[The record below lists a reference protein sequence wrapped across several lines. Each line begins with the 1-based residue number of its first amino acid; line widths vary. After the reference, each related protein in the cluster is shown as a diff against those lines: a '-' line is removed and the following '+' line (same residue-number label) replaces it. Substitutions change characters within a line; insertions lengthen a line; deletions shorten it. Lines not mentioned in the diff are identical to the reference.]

1 MGVRAST
8 RQLVFRKRLAVFES
22 ESLDDR
28 PSPMAMSGRFE
39 SSPSKLESRAYVSQ
53 SACAP
58 RYPNS
63 TGWPIGRVR
72 PSNAS
77 PSPIGRSSREPRAD
91 RAEIRSSR
99 EPAEPILI
107 INSNKIQKSEFTPV
121 GLAARIGDTGQFTN
135 SWLKMNTAPPE
146 FGEAV
151 SPCHALA
158 APSRAPLPCLAAPYR
173 FNGTSSSGLHECRL
187 SANDDGCRCRRIVRV
202 FPPLAQ

>member
-1 MGVRAST
+1 MGGTEKYAREAGGLASLPPGGGAWGLATASARASK
-8 RQLVFRKRLAVFES
+8 RQRLFRKRLAVFEFES
-22 ESLDDR
+22 KSLDDR
-28 PSPMAMSGRFE
+28 PSSMAMSGRFE

-135 SWLKMNTAPPE
+135 SWPKMNTAPPE
-146 FGEAV
+146 
-151 SPCHALA
+151 
-158 APSRAPLPCLAAPYR
+158 YR
-173 FNGTSSSGLHECRL
+173 YR
-187 SANDDGCRCRRIVRV
+187 
-202 FPPLAQ
+202 